1 MIELFELLDESLNS
15 IISGSGVIMGALVL
29 SAILIRILNARSFSE
44 KTKRKILTQY
54 SREEK
59 ELNIKIES
67 EEDDEEREKLR
78 QQMLYLSQKYE
89 SLLIENL
96 RTKDGKVVDD
106 WREVPLATRK
116 RLLDEEDNLRLRS
129 RIYLSFGI
137 MLIILG
143 AGISTFVILIAPD
156 SVPNGVSVN
165 NFFNYYLPRAPMVIS
180 IEGLAI
186 FFFRLYVVNER
197 EFLNNKNRIM
207 NIELRLTSGLML
219 VGTKEN
225 TAKFESLSNHLAR
238 EGLDDVLGKNSPSRG
253 MSAEKLIKILL
264 KALKVT

>member
-1 MIELFELLDESLNS
+1 MIELIDIDFIRSIASGASVVAIAIVTSSL
-15 IISGSGVIMGALVL
+15 
-29 SAILIRILNARSFSE
+29 LIRTLNARSFSE
-44 KTKRKILTQY
+44 KAKRKIINQY
-54 SREEK
+54 SIEEK
-59 ELNIKIES
+59 ELNLKIES
-67 EEDDEEREKLR
+67 EKDNKEKEKLR

-96 RTKDGKVVDD
+96 RAKDGKVVDD

-129 RIYLSFGI
+129 RIYLSFGFI
-137 MLIILG
+137 MVMFG
-143 AGISTFVILIAPD
+143 GGITTFFILISPD
-156 SVPNGVSVN
+156 SVPNGVPVN

-207 NIELRLTSGLML
+207 NIELRLTAGLML
-219 VGTKEN
+219 SGTKEKA
-225 TAKFESLSNHLAR
+225 TKFKSLSNHLAQ
-238 EGLDDVLGKNSPSRG
+238 EGLDDFLGKKSASG
-253 MSAEKLIKILL
+253 GISAEKLVKILL